1 MTRDEKCGKIKK
13 RFCFWEAAGRKKSRK
28 ENGKNSCKK
37 GLTNSKECVKLEK
50 LSTRTA
56 HRTLKIKQREKD
68 KIGTRNEFEKTFWY
82 KLKQYFRKREVDS
95 KKTTRR

>member
-1 MTRDEKCGKIKK
+1 M
-13 RFCFWEAAGRKKSRK
+13 
-28 ENGKNSCKK
+28 
-37 GLTNSKECVKLEK
+37 TNSKECVKLEK

-68 KIGTRNEFEKTFWY
+68 KIGTRNEFEKTFWC

-95 KKTTRR
+95 KNDKTLANVMRAFKSSEI